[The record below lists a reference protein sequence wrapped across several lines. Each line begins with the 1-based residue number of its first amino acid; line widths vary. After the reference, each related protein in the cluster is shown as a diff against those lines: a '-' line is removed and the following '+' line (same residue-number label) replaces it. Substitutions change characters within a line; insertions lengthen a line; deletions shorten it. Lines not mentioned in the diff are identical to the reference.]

1 MTLYRLDA
9 SIRVDGSASSELA
22 DIVEQEWLSAHPG
35 DTVVRRHLGTDPI
48 PADAWPLAVAA
59 GPTPEADRTPQQR
72 QAVGPAGTLIDEL
85 VGADAVVVAGPLYK
99 LGG

>member
-9 SIRVDGSASSELA
+9 SIRCDGSASGELA
-22 DIVEQEWLSAHPG
+22 DIVEQEWLAAHPG

-72 QAVGPAGTLIDEL
+72 QAVPLAATPIDEPL
-85 VGADAVVVAGPLYK
+85 APDGIGVAVPRYK
-99 LGG
+99 FR